1 MKVKIKTPLI
11 KFTINEETLI
21 VNGYIKHGVDGLSTI
36 IKCAIDNALRL
47 HEEVAKTN
55 NQ

>member
-1 MKVKIKTPLI
+1 MKVKIKTPLV
-11 KFTINEETLI
+11 KFTMNDEPLI

>member
-1 MKVKIKTPLI
+1 MKVKIKTPLV
-11 KFTINEETLI
+11 KFTMNDEPLI
-21 VNGYIKHGVDGLSTI
+21 VNGYIKQSVDGLSTI

-47 HEEVAKTN
+47 HQEVAKTN